1 MDISIKRAAETLLG
15 GGVIAYPTEG
25 VYGLGCMPDDPDA
38 IARLLDIK
46 ERDPSKGLIL
56 LAASRQQLSGW
67 AEPDDIARLPAPD
80 PQKPTTWIVRRGPRT
95 SALLR
100 GANPGIA
107 VRISTNPIACAIC
120 DAVQSPITSTSAN
133 LSGRPIVR
141 NNIQLRRQ
149 FQRLVDYIVPGYC
162 GPSTSP
168 SEIRSLHDGT
178 VLRT

>member
-1 MDISIKRAAETLLG
+1 MNISIKRAAETLLG

-25 VYGLGCMPDDPDA
+25 VFGLGCMPDDLAA

-46 ERDPSKGLIL
+46 QRDPTKGLIL
-56 LAASRQQLSGW
+56 LAASGQQLSGW
-67 AEPDDIARLPAPD
+67 ADPDDVARLPSPD
-80 PQKPTTWIVRRGPRT
+80 PQKPITWIVRCGPRT

-120 DAVQSPITSTSAN
+120 DAVASPITSTSAN

-141 NNIQLRRQ
+141 NDIQLRRR
-149 FQRLVDYIVPGYC
+149 FRNLVDYIVPGHC
-162 GPSTSP
+162 GPSAGP
-168 SEIRSLHDGT
+168 SEIRSLADGT
-178 VLRT
+178 ILRT